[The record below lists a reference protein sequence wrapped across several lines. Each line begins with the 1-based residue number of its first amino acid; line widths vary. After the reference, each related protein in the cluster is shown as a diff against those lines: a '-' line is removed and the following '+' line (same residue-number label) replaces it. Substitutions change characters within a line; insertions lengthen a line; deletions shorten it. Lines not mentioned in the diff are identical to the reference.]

1 MFLCL
6 SCRDNATE
14 AHLSNHQLSL
24 PVYTFIQNIALIWV
38 CVALASACETQVTL
52 SHACLWLPPSL
63 QPSKELKWEREHL
76 TVTCSPCKK
85 TISLSSSCLPRG
97 ERVFIAVGASWMGW
111 DGINQ
116 ESEGVV
122 NPMAKLLCFLAGED
136 TMHRVITRFL
146 LSTLL
151 GLHRMKLSWGSR
163 TFWINIRTDHCQ
175 MEGYSPYIK
184 AKRNQ
189 LGRSMLNPLHGL
201 CFWR

>member
-6 SCRDNATE
+6 SCRNNAKE

-63 QPSKELKWEREHL
+63 QSSEELKWERASNSYL
-76 TVTCSPCKK
+76 QPLQK

-97 ERVFIAVGASWMGW
+97 ERVFIAAGASWMGW

-116 ESEGVV
+116 EYEDVV
-122 NPMAKLLCFLAGED
+122 NPTANLPCFLAGED
-136 TMHRVITRFL
+136 TMHRVITHFL

-151 GLHRMKLSWGSR
+151 DLHRMKLSWGSR
-163 TFWINIRTDHCQ
+163 TVWINIRTDHCKL
-175 MEGYSPYIK
+175 EGYSPYIK

-201 CFWR
+201 CFWS